1 MKHKLVIILPAL
13 ALLAFG
19 SWVLA
24 NDPTPGGGNDW
35 HGRGGGHH
43 PSLERITDQLNLTP
57 DQRAKVQPIV
67 DQARPQIEAIHRE
80 AMEKTKQVM
89 DNAMAQIRPIL
100 TSDQQT
106 KLDQMKNDRPGRDG
120 HGPRHHRPGEDASDD
135 SGDGD

>member
-1 MKHKLVIILPAL
+1 MNTSSLLLFLRSPCSRSAAGSSPMILRPAGERL
-13 ALLAFG
+13 AWAWRR
-19 SWVLA
+19 S
-24 NDPTPGGGNDW
+24 
-35 HGRGGGHH
+35 
-43 PSLERITDQLNLTP
+43 PSFARENYRPVESDSRSTGQ
-57 DQRAKVQPIV
+57 VQPIV